1 MTRSITNKKTRSE
14 YSSREHLYLATS
26 ALGILP
32 PAPGISKAP
41 TSASKNNQGCGSPFN
56 FSGSGPSCF
65 LKYGFGSRSSCLL
78 IRIRIQPKITF
89 ITNFFAFLLLLFFNF
104 FFLPGSESTAPQIIY
119 LTWPNSLFMY
129 SISYLDLLVSDG
141 PAGESRWP
149 HHGKVQ
155 PAVIIQPNLEKY
167 QSC

>member
-65 LKYGFGSRSSCLL
+65 LKYGFGSRSSCFL

-104 FFLPGSESTAPQIIY
+104 FFPSWIRIY
-119 LTWPNSLFMY
+119 SSANNL
-129 SISYLDLLVSDG
+129 
-141 PAGESRWP
+141 
-149 HHGKVQ
+149 
-155 PAVIIQPNLEKY
+155 PNLA
-167 QSC
+167 QLSSHVQHLLP

>member
-65 LKYGFGSRSSCLL
+65 LKYGFGSRSSCFL
-78 IRIRIQPKITF
+78 IRIRINGFGSRSSCFLIRIRILPKITF

-104 FFLPGSESTAPQIIY
+104 FFPSWIRIHSSANNL
-119 LTWPNSLFMY
+119 
-129 SISYLDLLVSDG
+129 
-141 PAGESRWP
+141 
-149 HHGKVQ
+149 
-155 PAVIIQPNLEKY
+155 PNLA
-167 QSC
+167 QLSSHVQHLLP

>member
-65 LKYGFGSRSSCLL
+65 LKYGFGSRSSCFL

-89 ITNFFAFLLLLFFNF
+89 ITNFLAFLLLLFFNF
-104 FFLPGSESTAPQIIY
+104 FFPSWIRIY
-119 LTWPNSLFMY
+119 SSANNL
-129 SISYLDLLVSDG
+129 
-141 PAGESRWP
+141 
-149 HHGKVQ
+149 
-155 PAVIIQPNLEKY
+155 PNLA
-167 QSC
+167 QLSSHVQHLLP

>member
-65 LKYGFGSRSSCLL
+65 LKYGFGSRSSCFL

-104 FFLPGSESTAPQIIY
+104 FFPSWIRIHSSANNL
-119 LTWPNSLFMY
+119 
-129 SISYLDLLVSDG
+129 
-141 PAGESRWP
+141 
-149 HHGKVQ
+149 
-155 PAVIIQPNLEKY
+155 PNLA
-167 QSC
+167 QLSSHVQHLLP